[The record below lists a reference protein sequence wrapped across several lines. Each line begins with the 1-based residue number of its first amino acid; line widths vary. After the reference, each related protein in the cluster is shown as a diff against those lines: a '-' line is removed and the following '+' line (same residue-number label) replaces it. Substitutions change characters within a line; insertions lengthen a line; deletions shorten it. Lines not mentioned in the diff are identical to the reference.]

1 MKKVYKFFVLFISFF
16 IFCYP
21 CFAFDIKSDKA
32 ILINLNGGSVIYSKK
47 SDEKT
52 SIASLTKMMTAIVVL
67 ENVDDLDE
75 KVYITNE
82 DWVGLVENDASVA
95 NFVRYRKYSYL
106 ELLYG
111 LMLPS
116 GADAANALSRLVGGN
131 IPNFV
136 KMMNKKAK
144 ELELDNTCFANPT
157 GLDDKDNYSTASD
170 MAKLLEYGI
179 KNETFKKI
187 ITTMKYETH
196 DGIILRH
203 TIDKYSKMRDIT
215 IPGLLGG
222 KTGNTDDAGVCLASI
237 AEHDGISYLL
247 VVLNATFPYQLL
259 DTKTIYEYYMNN
271 YGYNILVSK
280 GDTLVTLNTLYT
292 KDKSVDVVSLK
303 NYSYYMDNNYDKS
316 KVSLKYDGTR
326 TVTFNN
332 KKGDKLGKV
341 SVFYDGK
348 LLETIDVFLDR
359 DMSFSLLSFINYNI
373 LYFILGFILLVVFV
387 IILLIIRHKKK
398 IKNEFIIKC
407 DEIL

>member
-1 MKKVYKFFVLFISFF
+1 M
-16 IFCYP
+16 
-21 CFAFDIKSDKA
+21 
-32 ILINLNGGSVIYSKK
+32 
-47 SDEKT
+47 
-52 SIASLTKMMTAIVVL
+52 
-67 ENVDDLDE
+67 
-75 KVYITNE
+75 
-82 DWVGLVENDASVA
+82 ENDASVA

-131 IPNFV
+131 ISNFV

-144 ELELDNTCFANPT
+144 ELELDNTSFANPT

-196 DGIILRH
+196 DGITLRH

-341 SVFYDGK
+341 SVFYDEK

-373 LYFILGFILLVVFV
+373 FYFILGFVLLVVFV
-387 IILLIIRHKKK
+387 IILLIIRHKNK